1 MQRFYSMNLFISY
14 YTYQDN
20 NAKLRALDMTF
31 NTFLEGNVISEDS
44 KESFI
49 SCIID
54 ICKNA
59 NSLYPSTK
67 KIEAEYD
74 KIENCINIFHRAH
87 NKKIYMFII
96 ILAHVDM
103 ILLKDENIKEL
114 SKLFKKETQQ

>member
-1 MQRFYSMNLFISY
+1 MNLFISY

-20 NAKLRALDMTF
+20 NAKLKALDMTF
-31 NTFLEGNVISEDS
+31 LTFIEGNVISEDS

-59 NSLYPSTK
+59 NSLYPATK

-74 KIENCINIFHRAH
+74 KIENCINIFQRTH
-87 NKKIYMFII
+87 NKKNHIFII
-96 ILAHVDM
+96 ILEPVNMAMLNDRS
-103 ILLKDENIKEL
+103 IKEL